1 MARPLYIYV
10 KKAAVAKAPVIR
22 EFVKFYLDNADLIA
36 ADALFVPLT
45 KTQVNTARAAVNA
58 I

>member
-1 MARPLYIYV
+1 
-10 KKAAVAKAPVIR
+10 
-22 EFVKFYLDNADLIA
+22 LDNADLIA
-36 ADALFVPLT
+36 AGALFVPLT